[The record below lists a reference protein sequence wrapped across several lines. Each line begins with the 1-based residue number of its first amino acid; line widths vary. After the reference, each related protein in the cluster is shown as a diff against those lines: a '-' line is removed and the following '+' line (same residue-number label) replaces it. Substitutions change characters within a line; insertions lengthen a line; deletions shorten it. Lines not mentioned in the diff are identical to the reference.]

1 MTRPISSP
9 SNSVRKIVNKTVP
22 IKRLNRKQVEDKPV
36 GLVAESESEDEDDLP
51 PRSKQVQSILSI
63 VCSLNKKASEA
74 CSYIRGKVSNQDVFA
89 LLLVDTGNTT
99 PNDLISEEFFLAAG
113 LTWIPQDETMRLGTA
128 DSSGGGLRVLGQVDQ
143 LKLHVEGMSK
153 PIFLQPWV
161 VRGLSHPV
169 NLGMHFMQKNG
180 VTLETSQHSSRF
192 IINGESTR
200 TVGLKKGGMFPD
212 QTMDKR
218 FPKNSGQF
226 YESHKLVW
234 KKHDR
239 ERNPKPTRGTV
250 TRKREGSVGQ
260 IHRRQTNQLYVR
272 EPVTIPAG
280 SMKFICTQATERL
293 EGEVFVEDLGGKQ
306 IRDLEKELLVP

>member
-1 MTRPISSP
+1 MIGPISSP

-63 VCSLNKKASEA
+63 VGSLNKRASEA
-74 CSYIRGKVSNQDVFA
+74 CSYIRGKVSNRDIFA

-99 PNDLISEEFFLAAG
+99 PNDLISEEFFLAAE
-113 LTWIPQDETMRLGTA
+113 LTCIPQDDAMRLGTA
-128 DSSGGGLRVLGQVDQ
+128 DSSGGGLQVLGQVEQ

-169 NLGMHFMQKNG
+169 NLGMHFMQRNG
-180 VTLETSQHSSRF
+180 VTLKTSQYSSRF

-218 FPKNSGQF
+218 FPRNSGQF
-226 YESHKLVW
+226 QEVTKLVW
-234 KKHDR
+234 KKDR
-239 ERNPKPTRGTV
+239 G
-250 TRKREGSVGQ
+250 
-260 IHRRQTNQLYVR
+260 RRRTSCTCANQLLYPPGV
-272 EPVTIPAG
+272 
-280 SMKFICTQATERL
+280 
-293 EGEVFVEDLGGKQ
+293 
-306 IRDLEKELLVP
+306 